1 MLKRKGGHLNATLA
15 LEHIFKWV
23 LIELRSENELV
34 NYGQKEQHVQRN
46 GYKKE
51 LDILLNL
58 W

>member
-1 MLKRKGGHLNATLA
+1 MLKRKRGHLNATLA
-15 LEHIFKWV
+15 LEHIFKWIV
-23 LIELRSENELV
+23 IELRFENELV

-58 W
+58 